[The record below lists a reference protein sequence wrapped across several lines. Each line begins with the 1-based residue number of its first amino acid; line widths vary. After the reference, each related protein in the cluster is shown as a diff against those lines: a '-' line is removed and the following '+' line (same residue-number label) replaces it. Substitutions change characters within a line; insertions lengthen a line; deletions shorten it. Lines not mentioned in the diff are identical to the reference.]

1 MTKLEALK
9 SKRPGLNPAVSSSVT
24 EQRDCIHHAVCP
36 FSQNVG
42 GNSTSHGVIFRIKG
56 DYSGKEFSTVP
67 GVCEYLINVTHVI
80 NCLDIIL
87 LELQSYAL
95 KKALL
100 SWPLYRWENR
110 RS

>member
-42 GNSTSHGVIFRIKG
+42 GNSTSLMGLSLGLKG
-56 DYSGKEFSTVP
+56 IIQVRSLAQYLVCVST
-67 GVCEYLINVTHVI
+67 
-80 NCLDIIL
+80 
-87 LELQSYAL
+87 
-95 KKALL
+95 
-100 SWPLYRWENR
+100 
-110 RS
+110 